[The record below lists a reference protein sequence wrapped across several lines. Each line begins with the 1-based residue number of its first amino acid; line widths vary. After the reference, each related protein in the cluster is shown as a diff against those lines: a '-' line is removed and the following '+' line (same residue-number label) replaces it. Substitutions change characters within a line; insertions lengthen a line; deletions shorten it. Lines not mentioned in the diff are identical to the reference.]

1 MRSHFCLVNL
11 PRGGRCGILW
21 LLSEAEMSKLIR
33 LLFFCGLIAGV
44 IGWIATAPKG
54 VNPAR
59 FDDLNADADRGAL
72 VYAAGGCSSCHA
84 VPKAKG
90 DDKNILS
97 GGLHFA
103 TNFGTFIAPN
113 ISPSDAGIGGWS
125 VIDLANAMQA
135 GVSPDGLHYYPA
147 FPYTSYNRMAA
158 GDIADL
164 HAYMQTLP
172 KSDVAS
178 QPHQVGFPF
187 NIRRA
192 MGGWKLLFKSDGF
205 VADIDTSDPILAR
218 GQYLVEGPGHCAEC
232 HTPRNLVGGMQ
243 MSKWLAGGPNPDGPG
258 RIPNITPHALKWSA
272 DEIAEYLNSG
282 FTPEFDTVGGS
293 MVAVQ
298 ENMALLSADDRM
310 AIALY
315 LKAVA
320 AVE

>member
-1 MRSHFCLVNL
+1 MLK
-11 PRGGRCGILW
+11 
-21 LLSEAEMSKLIR
+21 LLKI
-33 LLFFCGLIAGV
+33 LFFCALVGGI
-44 IGWIATAPKG
+44 IGWIATTPKG
-54 VNPAR
+54 I
-59 FDDLNADADRGAL
+59 DAKRYTGLIGDAGRGAL

-84 VPKAKG
+84 APKAKG
-90 DDKNILS
+90 DNKNILM

-103 TNFGTFIAPN
+103 TDFGTFIAPN

-135 GVSPDGLHYYPA
+135 GVSPDGAHYYPA
-147 FPYTSYNRMAA
+147 FPYTSYNRMTA

-172 KSDVAS
+172 KSDVLS

-192 MGGWKLLFKSDGF
+192 MGGWKLLFQTGRA
-205 VADIDTSDPILAR
+205 VADIDTTDPVLAR

-232 HTPRNLVGGMQ
+232 HTPRNLLGGMK
-243 MSKWLAGGPNPDGPG
+243 MSKWMAGGPNPDGPG

-272 DEIAEYLNSG
+272 EEIAEYLNSG

-298 ENMALLSADDRM
+298 ENMALLSDDDRM
-310 AIALY
+310 AIAQY
-315 LKAVA
+315 LKAID